1 MNMCRWRTLVSRLCI
16 FSCDDFFFFLTQASV
31 GLTADARVLIQ
42 MAQTECQSHRLTVE
56 DPVSIDYISRY
67 IARIQ
72 QKYTQQGGV
81 RPFGISTLVVGHDA
95 DKSPRLYHTDPAG
108 MFSEWKV
115 LGVFTS
121 TGIFFFSDSD
131 CKKRRMRLDD
141 RPKRSESSLRNST
154 SQIYRERMP

>member
-1 MNMCRWRTLVSRLCI
+1 MFRWPMQVSPTLL
-16 FSCDDFFFFLTQASV
+16 DFGSPLIAET

-56 DPVSIDYISRY
+56 DPVTVDYISRY

-115 LGVFTS
+115 GLF
-121 TGIFFFSDSD
+121 IYL
-131 CKKRRMRLDD
+131 CC
-141 RPKRSESSLRNST
+141 RSSRH
-154 SQIYRERMP
+154 